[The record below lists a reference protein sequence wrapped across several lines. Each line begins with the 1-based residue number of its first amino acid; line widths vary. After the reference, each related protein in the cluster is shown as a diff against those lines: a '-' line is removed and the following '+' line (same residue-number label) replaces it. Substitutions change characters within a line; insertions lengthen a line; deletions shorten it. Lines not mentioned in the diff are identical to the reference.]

1 MTNKKKSKL
10 HSEKVDEINLSSYQF
25 SKLNDEYPR
34 EKESVKELKKT
45 DIQSLASVGMHL
57 ESNAKRS
64 GTYVLCNHDAI
75 KFSSKIKGLE
85 CLPIAVAL
93 QKYKWLRDKYW
104 FKAVKEDMDK
114 YTTAVG
120 LTIPRGY
127 FIHVKKG
134 FVIKEPFQAALY
146 MNVDNYAMGI
156 HNIIIVE
163 DNAEIHI
170 ITGCTNA
177 QHVHK
182 GVHLG
187 VSECYVGKNAKLTS
201 TMAHNWGSELEVRP
215 RSGTIVERNGQF
227 ISNYISMKLPK
238 HVQMDPFTHLKGDN
252 SSAIYNSILMGFPG
266 TFCDIGG
273 TVLLEGTNTGAEIV
287 ARAVCKGGNII
298 QRGILIGAGKNCRAH
313 VDCAGM
319 MMSEEGMIEAIPG
332 LRAIHPEARMSHE
345 ASIGR
350 INTGEVAYLQSR
362 GLTEQEAISMI
373 IRGFLDVEIEGLGPN
388 LDQMVKEIIEI
399 SGHGEE

>member
-1 MTNKKKSKL
+1 MTKKKISKL
-10 HSEKVDEINLSSYQF
+10 YSKKADEINLDSYQF
-25 SKLNDEYPR
+25 SKLNEEHPQ
-34 EKESVKELKKT
+34 EKESVEEFKEE
-45 DIQSLASVGMHL
+45 DIQSLASVGMYL
-57 ESNAKRS
+57 EPNANRS
-64 GTYVLCNHDAI
+64 GTYVLCNHDALTVA
-75 KFSSKIKGLE
+75 KKIKGLE
-85 CLPIAVAL
+85 CLPIATAL
-93 QKYKWLRDKYW
+93 QKYKWLREKYW
-104 FKAVKEDMDK
+104 FKAVKEDTDK
-114 YTTAVG
+114 YTAAVG

-134 FVIKEPFQAALY
+134 AVIEEPFQAVLY
-146 MNVDNYAMGI
+146 INVDNYAMGI

-163 DNAEIHI
+163 DDAEIHI

-201 TMAHNWGSELEVRP
+201 TMIHNWGSELEVRP
-215 RSGTIVERNGQF
+215 RSATVVEKNGRF
-227 ISNYISMKLPK
+227 ISNYISVKLPK
-238 HVQMDPFTHLKGDN
+238 HVQMDPFTYLKGDN
-252 SSAIYNSILMGFPG
+252 SNAIYNSILMGFPG
-266 TFCDIGG
+266 TRCDIGG
-273 TVLLEGTNTGAEIV
+273 TVLLEGANTSAEIA
-287 ARAVCKGGNII
+287 ARAVCYGGDII
-298 QRGILIGAGKNCRAH
+298 QTGILIGAGKNCRAH

-319 MMSEEGMIEAIPG
+319 MMCEEGMIEAIPG
-332 LRAIHPEARMSHE
+332 LRAMHPEARMSHE

-373 IRGFLDVEIEGLGPN
+373 IRGFLDIKIEGLGPN
-388 LDQMVKEIIEI
+388 LDRMVKEIIEI